1 MHPLLNQVATTPAA
15 AVHPGEV
22 LREEYLVPYAISAYQ
37 LAKAI
42 KVPRTR
48 IERIAKE
55 QTGVTSDTALRLA
68 RFFGTSSQFWMNLQ
82 SNHDLAKAYQN
93 TMLDEIEPLTR
104 TG

>member
-1 MHPLLNQVATTPAA
+1 MPSQTTIRPMP

-22 LREEYLVPYAISAYQ
+22 LREEFLIPYAMSAYQ

-82 SNHDLAKAYQN
+82 SSHDLAKAHQN

>member
-1 MHPLLNQVATTPAA
+1 MLNQVATTPSP

-22 LREEYLVPYAISAYQ
+22 LREEYLVPYRMSAYQ
-37 LAKAI
+37 FAKAI

-48 IERIAKE
+48 DERIAKE

-82 SNHDLAKAYQN
+82 SNHDLARARQN
-93 TMLDEIEPLTR
+93 VALDEIEPLSQTE
-104 TG
+104 

>member
-1 MHPLLNQVATTPAA
+1 MPNKTTARPAP

-22 LREEYLVPYAISAYQ
+22 LREEYLVPYAMSAYQ

-48 IERIAKE
+48 VERIAKE

-82 SNHDLAKAYQN
+82 SNHDLARAREHVP
-93 TMLDEIEPLTR
+93 LDDIEPLQQ